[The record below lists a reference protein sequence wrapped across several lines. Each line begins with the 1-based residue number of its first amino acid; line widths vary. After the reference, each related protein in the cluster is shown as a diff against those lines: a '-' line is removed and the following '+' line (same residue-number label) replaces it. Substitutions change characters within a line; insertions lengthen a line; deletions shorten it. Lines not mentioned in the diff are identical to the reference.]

1 MLIKKYKIV
10 YQENNKLK
18 SIIIQAISLEKLKQ
32 DVNYPKNIISI
43 NQRKEYKLVYIKSK
57 LTTQKFLYLLQEI
70 NIMLE
75 AKIQFP
81 DAIDILL
88 DQYNIN
94 TYEHSLLETIS
105 DALFN
110 AISIHKALLK
120 YKKDLPSIVIPI
132 FQIAEAK
139 GDIKVAVESLYII
152 LSKKQYYKQL
162 IISKLTYPLILLA
175 SLLIAVAIIF
185 IYVIPKFEY
194 MFHQLDA
201 QLPLITIIMLNI
213 KDFFYEYIYLIAI
226 IILFFVFS
234 IPIAISKFS
243 KFKYNIDKMLVLKI
257 PLVSKL
263 LLTYEKYKLFLI
275 LKVLLLSKYKIPDAL
290 ISAKLITSNSFILNK
305 LNDIDIYIKQGK
317 TIATSFKLVGIF
329 NPLEIRLLLAGEKG
343 NDMLNVIVNIQTIY
357 EKKLEDNIGKF
368 TIAIEPLLIGGIGL
382 IILFVMLAIFMPIWQ
397 MGTVLG

>member
-10 YQENNKLK
+10 YQKNNKLK

-32 DVNYPKNIISI
+32 DINYPKNIISI
-43 NQRKEYKLVYIKSK
+43 NQKKEYKLVYIKSK

-132 FQIAEAK
+132 FQIAEDK

-213 KDFFYEYIYLIAI
+213 KDFFNEYIYLIAI

-234 IPIAISKFS
+234 IPIAINKFS

>member
-1 MLIKKYKIV
+1 
-10 YQENNKLK
+10 
-18 SIIIQAISLEKLKQ
+18 
-32 DVNYPKNIISI
+32 
-43 NQRKEYKLVYIKSK
+43 
-57 LTTQKFLYLLQEI
+57 
-70 NIMLE
+70 
-75 AKIQFP
+75 
-81 DAIDILL
+81 
-88 DQYNIN
+88 
-94 TYEHSLLETIS
+94 
-105 DALFN
+105 
-110 AISIHKALLK
+110 
-120 YKKDLPSIVIPI
+120 
-132 FQIAEAK
+132 
-139 GDIKVAVESLYII
+139 
-152 LSKKQYYKQL
+152 
-162 IISKLTYPLILLA
+162 
-175 SLLIAVAIIF
+175 
-185 IYVIPKFEY
+185 
-194 MFHQLDA
+194 
-201 QLPLITIIMLNI
+201 MLNI

-226 IILFFVFS
+226 IILFLVFS